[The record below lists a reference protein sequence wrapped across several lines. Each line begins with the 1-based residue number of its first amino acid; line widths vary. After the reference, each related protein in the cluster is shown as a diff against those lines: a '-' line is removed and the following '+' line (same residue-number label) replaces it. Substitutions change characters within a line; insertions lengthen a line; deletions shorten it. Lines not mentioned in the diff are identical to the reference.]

1 MVDSATLSKIRQIY
15 RLSKKMLDD
24 HSMEGCQEISDKII
38 PPGYPEVLHIVAVE
52 SARLLVNQGLSRSD
66 ALKVGLA
73 VAERVRFMVGG
84 TKFYIPKFDR
94 IGSSETE
101 DKIFREFNGKNC
113 KELAI
118 LYNMSDVAIY
128 NIIKRQ
134 RKKKNSEHP
143 PLAQGNDNTRSK
155 EVL

>member
-1 MVDSATLSKIRQIY
+1 M
-15 RLSKKMLDD
+15 
-24 HSMEGCQEISDKII
+24 
-38 PPGYPEVLHIVAVE
+38 HIVAVE